1 MGKRRKHS
9 KIDQLEPAVKET
21 VDEMIKTGAYYREI
35 VDYIQSHGVSISLAA
50 VGKYA
55 KNLMSTLDALR
66 LSQEN
71 FRAIMEETDRYPDLD
86 MTDGI
91 LRLLCNQMLDA
102 INKLPEER
110 LQEVDFDTLSKNA
123 VALTRA
129 VAYKKNVDVKTRDA
143 LENGAEQFRDLIF
156 EAMAAERPD
165 LYQEVRRKSRRRT
178 RHEYVCDS
186 GKTWNG
192 LRSSSQPAKTRI
204 LYPLSAANP
213 VHPERRYLDRPD
225 RTDFFRIFVF
235 RISRAFAVRVL
246 L

>member
-55 KNLMSTLDALR
+55 KNLMSTLDA
-66 LSQEN
+66 
-71 FRAIMEETDRYPDLD
+71 RYPDLD

-165 LYQEVRRKSRRRT
+165 LYQEVRRFMKEK
-178 RHEYVCDS
+178 H
-186 GKTWNG
+186 K
-192 LRSSSQPAKTRI
+192 A
-204 LYPLSAANP
+204 
-213 VHPERRYLDRPD
+213 
-225 RTDFFRIFVF
+225 
-235 RISRAFAVRVL
+235 
-246 L
+246 